1 METLAQSSSR
11 MTTKEMPQSES
22 LISKMSDPFL
32 GTLMRRETPLDG
44 SRQAVER
51 LLQDAYINYD
61 RAFDSKDRDL
71 QMYWDG
77 AIRNLHYVL
86 EMDGQ

>member
-1 METLAQSSSR
+1 M
-11 MTTKEMPQSES
+11 K
-22 LISKMSDPFL
+22 
-32 GTLMRRETPLDG
+32 ETPLEV
-44 SRQAVER
+44 SREAVER

-61 RAFDSKDRDL
+61 RAYESEDRDL